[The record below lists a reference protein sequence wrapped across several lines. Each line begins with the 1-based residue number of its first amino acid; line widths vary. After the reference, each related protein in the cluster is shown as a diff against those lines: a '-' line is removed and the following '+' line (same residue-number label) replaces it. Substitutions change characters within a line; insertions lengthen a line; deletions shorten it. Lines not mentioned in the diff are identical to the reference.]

1 MLFIVKLNAA
11 GTLRLPAG
19 LFCAPANHTITIA
32 VKSFMEGLRE
42 RPAYYNKDMSL
53 RERLYRFRCFWIFPF
68 IAFVLLYFARRAEPE
83 RPIGQT
89 FVFFAVGVFLWTL
102 LEYVLHRFL
111 FHIQLP
117 IKNPRT
123 REIVNGSHLLH
134 HVSPR
139 DRNKILVH
147 PVYGLV
153 ISALLYGFLYA
164 VIWNAASAVVVLT
177 GVWAGFLYYEAV
189 HYRVHFSLSGSG
201 FIARQRRTHFY
212 HHFTNNKK
220 CFGVTTPLWDYVF
233 GTTAGH
239 TL

>member
-1 MLFIVKLNAA
+1 
-11 GTLRLPAG
+11 
-19 LFCAPANHTITIA
+19 
-32 VKSFMEGLRE
+32 
-42 RPAYYNKDMSL
+42 MSL
-53 RERLYRFRCFWIFPF
+53 KERLYHFRSFWIFPI
-68 IAFVLLYFARRAEPE
+68 IAAVLLQFAIRAEPQ
-83 RPIGQT
+83 RSKSG
-89 FVFFAVGVFLWTL
+89 FFLLFALGVFIWTF
-102 LEYVLHRFL
+102 LEYLLHRFL

-117 IKNPRT
+117 IKSPRT
-123 REIVNGSHLLH
+123 RETVNGSHLLH
-134 HVSPR
+134 HASPR

-233 GTTAGH
+233 GTTAGRP
-239 TL
+239 L